1 VGSAKRERDVRRRG
15 AAPGQH
21 RCEQQSGRKEHS
33 PDHVTTMA
41 PAAEW
46 RQGRWS
52 LLAHDNPIQDRFI
65 A

>member
-1 VGSAKRERDVRRRG
+1 
-15 AAPGQH
+15 
-21 RCEQQSGRKEHS
+21 
-33 PDHVTTMA
+33 VTTMA

-52 LLAHDNPIQDRFI
+52 LLADDNPIQDRFI